1 MTPEEI
7 TFESAKILFD
17 SEGKIDCVRA
27 ILFIEE
33 TGMIVHFPYR
43 CYMRKG
49 QDYDPSDNAT
59 ILTEIQECVNNP
71 AVIQAAELARTQIN
85 AVDTSAVE
93 L

>member
-1 MTPEEI
+1 MVGECSGSPGLT
-7 TFESAKILFD
+7 KD
-17 SEGKIDCVRA
+17 K
-27 ILFIEE
+27 
-33 TGMIVHFPYR
+33 HN
-43 CYMRKG
+43 
-49 QDYDPSDNAT
+49 SDNAT